1 MVDVAG
7 PSNRSPLAPGARL
20 LVETALGPIAVFE
33 VDGTVRAI
41 EDGCLRCGSSLATGK
56 LDGAV
61 VTCRVCGW
69 RYDIASGCLV
79 GLPAL
84 RVPTCKVRASRS
96 D

>member
-7 PSNRSPLAPGARL
+7 SSNRSPLAPGSRL
-20 LVETALGPIAVFE
+20 LLETALGPIAIFE
-33 VDGTVRAI
+33 VDGNVRAI
-41 EDGCLRCGSSLATGK
+41 EDGCLRCGSSLTTGK

-69 RYDIASGCLV
+69 QYDIASGCLV

-84 RVPTCKVRASRS
+84 RVPTCRVRASRA

>member
-7 PSNRSPLAPGARL
+7 SSNRSPLAPGSRL
-20 LVETALGPIAVFE
+20 LLETAFGPIAIFE
-33 VDGTVRAI
+33 VDGTVHAI
-41 EDGCLRCGSSLATGK
+41 EDGCLRCGSSLTTGT
-56 LDGAV
+56 LEGAV

-69 RYDIASGCLV
+69 RYDIPSGCLV

-84 RVPTCKVRASRS
+84 RVPTCTVRASRS

>member
-7 PSNRSPLAPGARL
+7 SSNRSPLAPGSRL
-20 LVETALGPIAVFE
+20 LVETAFGPIAIFE
-33 VDGTVRAI
+33 VDGTVHAI
-41 EDGCLRCGSSLATGK
+41 EDGCLRCGSSLTTGA
-56 LDGAV
+56 LEGAV

-69 RYDIASGCLV
+69 KYDIASGGLV

-84 RVPTCKVRASRS
+84 RVPTCKVRTFRA